1 MSWRVVEMRE
11 QSRKHP
17 STLCSAGT
25 RKAKRKKKKEKRK
38 REKVCEMNNA
48 PYSSGKVVAPNK
60 ISAR

>member
-1 MSWRVVEMRE
+1 MKASVFTAF
-11 QSRKHP
+11 QSSFHY
-17 STLCSAGT
+17 AGT